1 MQSITSARL
10 CNQFRSMCRF
20 PGRNRSQIV
29 RYFSDDDSQKNKE
42 AEVKVKKDTP
52 IEEKSEQKASAAL
65 KLSNLLQA
73 IIQDDLTMKS
83 EKENL
88 KLSTAKNK
96 KGSFKKVVTAA
107 EYQLGKEMAD
117 AIVGVSKE
125 LEGDKEQIKA
135 DLIDKVASMKA
146 PVAEHILEA
155 PVKEQDAAPKEP
167 VNFSDL
173 IGGMTV
179 EKIAKARPQV
189 KTDTQY
195 SRAGRVRGNI
205 KDKVDD
211 EPILSSRRRRFA
223 PDEPSVRA
231 GLEES
236 VPLGIFS
243 DPASLRKA
251 EPLLPIWEQ
260 MHQRDLQ
267 LAVMY
272 PPSNIYE
279 EMISWT
285 NQGKLWKFPIDNE
298 QGWEREQNVPFS
310 EHIFLDKHLQDWCP
324 KKGPVRHFM
333 ELVCIGL
340 SKNPH
345 FTVEEKKEHILG
357 YKNYFA
363 GKSQLLKELGAV

>member
-10 CNQFRSMCRF
+10 CNQFRSMWF

-42 AEVKVKKDTP
+42 AEVKLKEDTP
-52 IEEKSEQKASAAL
+52 VEEKSEKKASAAL

-73 IIQDDLTMKS
+73 IIQDDLTMKA

-117 AIVGVSKE
+117 AIVGVAKE

-135 DLIDKVASMKA
+135 DLVDKVASMKA

-155 PVKEQDAAPKEP
+155 PVKERDAVPKEP

-173 IGGMTV
+173 IGGMAV

-189 KTDTQY
+189 KADTQY
-195 SRAGRVRGNI
+195 SRAGRVRGSL
-205 KDKVDD
+205 KDKVDN
-211 EPILSSRRRRFA
+211 EPILASRRRRFA

-251 EPLLPIWEQ
+251 KPLLPIWEQ

-267 LAVMY
+267 LAVMH

-298 QGWEREQNVPFS
+298 QGWEKEQNVPFS

-363 GKSQLLKELGAV
+363 GKSKLLKELGAV